1 VSARTAARRAAGIG
15 RKSDGLFVRIYRV
28 RWLLLQWARRDFRV
42 RYRQSVLGPAW
53 SVIQP
58 TVLLA
63 FYGVLFVQALH
74 VRPDRGP
81 YVLFAWCGL
90 TTWVLIS
97 TSLITGTP
105 SLVISQP
112 LITKVYFPREV
123 VPFAAVLVSAFDLA
137 IATVI
142 LVVLTGVTV
151 GLSSSMLAL
160 VPIYLSLIMFTAAV
174 TTFAA
179 TFAAFARDIQ
189 HALPLV
195 LQVAFIATPVMYP
208 SKLVPARFAWVFR
221 FNPIAVLIEQVRTCV
236 IDQRWPP
243 ASTLGLDV
251 VVGVLAL
258 IVAVAY
264 VRSVEHRLP
273 DFV

>member
-1 VSARTAARRAAGIG
+1 
-15 RKSDGLFVRIYRV
+15 
-28 RWLLLQWARRDFRV
+28 LLLQWARRDFRV
-42 RYRQSVLGPAW
+42 RYRQSILGPAW

-58 TVLLA
+58 TALLA

-90 TTWVLIS
+90 TTWVLFS
-97 TSLITGTP
+97 TSLITGTS
-105 SLVISQP
+105 SLVVAQP

-123 VPFAAVLVSAFDLA
+123 VPLASVLVSVIDLA
-137 IATVI
+137 IATLI
-142 LVVLTGVTV
+142 LVVLAAATV
-151 GLSSSMLAL
+151 GLGPTLLAL
-160 VPIYLSLIMFTAAV
+160 VPIYISLIMFTAAV

-208 SKLVPARFAWVFR
+208 PRVVPAHFAWVYR
-221 FNPIAVLIEQVRTCV
+221 FNPIAILIEQVRRCV
-236 IDQRWPP
+236 IDQRWP
-243 ASTLGLDV
+243 ALTTLGLDV
-251 VVGVLAL
+251 AVAFVGLT
-258 IVAVAY
+258 VAVAY